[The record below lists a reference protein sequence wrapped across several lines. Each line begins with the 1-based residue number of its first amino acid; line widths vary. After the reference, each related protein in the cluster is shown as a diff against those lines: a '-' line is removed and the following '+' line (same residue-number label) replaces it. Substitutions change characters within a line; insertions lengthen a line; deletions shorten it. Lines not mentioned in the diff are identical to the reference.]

1 MPTDPSLNALKHGC
15 TSKQKLVHGESE
27 QEWNELRQAWLD
39 DYKPD
44 SSTMLSLV
52 LQAFDA
58 EWQLR
63 RGVRR
68 YDEAEQT
75 MPEHV
80 MEWSDSDHKRLE
92 RFTRYR
98 TTAERSFHRARNA
111 VEQTRRNKEM
121 QAHRSK
127 QLDLQIAREQKA
139 PRNKKNVEPE
149 PKQSEASRLI
159 EEYYNDPVDDT
170 PALVQHVNIYVEEGK
185 TRTEVFPT
193 NEDLLEKS
201 KTEPPIGRV
210 FRSIHFFDGV
220 PPEYLWVRGVKRDGG
235 DQILTFAEWL
245 ELTEREKQS
254 GTGHLAP
261 PLEALERQKRAE
273 GEEEVIRDV

>member
-1 MPTDPSLNALKHGC
+1 MPIDPSLNALKHGC
-15 TSKQKLVHGESE
+15 TSKQKLMQGESE

-80 MEWSDSDHKRLE
+80 WEWSDSDHKRLE

-121 QAHRSK
+121 QAHRNK
-127 QLDLQIAREQKA
+127 QLDLQI
-139 PRNKKNVEPE
+139 
-149 PKQSEASRLI
+149 
-159 EEYYNDPVDDT
+159 DT
-170 PALVQHVNIYVEEGK
+170 G
-185 TRTEVFPT
+185 
-193 NEDLLEKS
+193 
-201 KTEPPIGRV
+201 
-210 FRSIHFFDGV
+210 
-220 PPEYLWVRGVKRDGG
+220 
-235 DQILTFAEWL
+235 
-245 ELTEREKQS
+245 
-254 GTGHLAP
+254 
-261 PLEALERQKRAE
+261 AE
-273 GEEEVIRDV
+273 GSDGTRRTSSRSRSRARRRG